1 MNPDVFFNSLI
12 LKAIKLKSTD
22 LHLTFRDGIGSC
34 ELRTL
39 KGLIKLKQEPMDR
52 QILEYIKYQAKLDLL
67 KTYKPQTGY
76 CKLMLGNQM
85 IQLRI
90 AYIKNNHMESLV
102 IRIMNPPDYLKLST
116 LFKRNDL
123 DLMRPVLN
131 RHHGLI
137 LITGST
143 GSGKTTTLYT
153 ILNDYSNQKIYTIE
167 DPIETYHEN
176 LVQLQV
182 NERQDLSFDSALKQ
196 VLRHDP
202 NIIVIGEIR
211 DENEA
216 KAALRCA
223 LTGHLVFSTLHANSA
238 AQTLDRLENLG
249 LAKSEISAVLLLI
262 IHQKLET
269 KGNRREMTYELRY
282 QQNV

>member
-1 MNPDVFFNSLI
+1 MNPDVFFSSLI

-39 KGLIKLKQEPMDR
+39 KGLIKLKHETIDH
-52 QILEYIKYQAKLDLL
+52 QIIEYIKYLSKLDLL

-76 CKLMLGNQM
+76 CRLKLGNQV

-90 AYIKNNHMESLV
+90 AYIKNNMMESLV
-102 IRIMNPPDYLKLST
+102 IRIMNPPEYLKLST
-116 LFKRNDL
+116 LFQPDDL
-123 DLMRPVLN
+123 ELMTPLLN
-131 RHHGLI
+131 LSSGLI
-137 LITGST
+137 LISGST

-153 ILNDYSNQKIYTIE
+153 ILNAYHHQKIYTIE
-167 DPIETYHEN
+167 DPIETYHDS
-176 LVQLQV
+176 LIQLQV
-182 NERQDLSFDSALKQ
+182 NERQDLSFNSALKQ
-196 VLRHDP
+196 ILRHDP

-223 LTGHLVFSTLHANSA
+223 LTGHLVFSTIHANSA
-238 AQTLDRLENLG
+238 DQTINRLENLG
-249 LAKSEISAVLLLI
+249 LVRSEISTVLLLI
-262 IHQKLET
+262 IHQKLQT
-269 KGNRREMTYELRY
+269 NGNKREMTYELRF
-282 QQNV
+282 